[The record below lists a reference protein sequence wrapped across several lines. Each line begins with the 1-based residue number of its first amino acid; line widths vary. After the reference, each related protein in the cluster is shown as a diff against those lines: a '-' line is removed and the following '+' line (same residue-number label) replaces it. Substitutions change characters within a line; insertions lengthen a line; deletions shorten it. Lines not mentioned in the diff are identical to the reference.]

1 MLARAPDSR
10 VESPWCEALQP
21 CPPPVLSGHSPRMCH
36 CSQVV
41 SVGKDQ
47 CPQFPVAGTAHT
59 PSESGGF
66 LSPWPTRTK
75 GKPWVLQGREESWRK
90 PQGQEGM
97 GHRTEEPVF

>member
-1 MLARAPDSR
+1 MA
-10 VESPWCEALQP
+10 
-21 CPPPVLSGHSPRMCH
+21 
-36 CSQVV
+36 
-41 SVGKDQ
+41 GKDQ
-47 CPQFPVAGTAHT
+47 CPQFPVAGTAQT

-97 GHRTEEPVF
+97 GHRTEELALLRRGQEGAFLLVSSQ

>member
-1 MLARAPDSR
+1 MAGPLTPVWKAPGVRPFNLAHTLCSLAILLGCD
-10 VESPWCEALQP
+10 
-21 CPPPVLSGHSPRMCH
+21 

-47 CPQFPVAGTAHT
+47 CPPFPVAGTAQT

-90 PQGQEGM
+90 PQGQEGT